1 MINST
6 YIPKLGREIYMKSIL
21 LIGQSNMAGRGFI
34 DSVKPIVDERIQV
47 LKNGRWQMMEEPI
60 HSDRSV
66 AGIGPAAS
74 FAKLWLDDH
83 PDETIGLIPCA
94 DGGTSIDDWA
104 ENQVLTRHAISEAE
118 FAMESSELIGILW
131 HQGES
136 DCSGGKHLD
145 YEIKLNQV
153 VDHFRQALNAPQ
165 LPFVMGLLGDFLGK
179 AAFGQSAS
187 EYTQINEVI
196 KTVAEAKD
204 NCFYVMAQGLTA
216 NPDEIHIDAQSQR
229 LLGMR
234 YYTAFSQGNNIQ
246 DPLPEEKKADHLLYK
261 KEYTKNEQ
269 MYMLVARLSKNEITY
284 QTFTEEMAKMY

>member
-1 MINST
+1 
-6 YIPKLGREIYMKSIL
+6 MKSIL

-34 DSVKPIVDERIQV
+34 DSVKPIIDERIQV
-47 LKNGRWQMMEEPI
+47 LKNGRWQMMDEPI

-66 AGIGPAAS
+66 AGIGPVAS

-118 FAMESSELIGILW
+118 FAMENSDLIGILW

-136 DCSGGKHLD
+136 DSLDGKHLD
-145 YEIKLNQV
+145 YETKLNQV
-153 VDHFRQALNAPQ
+153 VNHFRQALNVPQ
-165 LPFVMGLLGDFLGK
+165 LPFVMGLLGDFLGQE
-179 AAFGQSAS
+179 AFGQSAS

-204 NCFYVMAQGLTA
+204 NCFYVTAQDLTA
-216 NPDEIHIDAQSQR
+216 NPDEIHIDGQSQR

-234 YYTAFSQGNNIQ
+234 YYRAFSQGDNVES
-246 DPLPEEKKADHLLYK
+246 PLPEETEVDRLLYDK
-261 KEYTKNEQ
+261 DYTKNEQ